1 MSEFIYSIFYKIS
14 DVIVTVL
21 LLILAFF
28 VAWLVKR
35 LLIKLLKAVKAETLL
50 SKLGIKE
57 SVIKTSVQ
65 FAGKLAYLI
74 TFLLFLPGVLDRLGM
89 SSVSHPIT
97 GLVNTFIALIPKL
110 VASGIIIA
118 IGFFIASIIRDL
130 LTTVLK
136 AIKADELQEKAG
148 ISASENTSFSHI
160 IANMIYALIILIVM
174 ISAIDQLGITTIS
187 NPANMVVTAIFNMIP
202 NVLASI
208 IIITVGMFIAKLV
221 ATLLESLLAGIGADA
236 LMEKITGKS
245 CEKIVVSKLLAGIV
259 NGLIVLIFLV
269 QGINVLQ
276 LPVFTEIGAAIIGYI
291 PKVISVIIILAIAV
305 FSANTFETFLIQK
318 YPSAKASRIGA
329 KVAVYAL
336 AFFLCLSQL
345 EIAPVIVETTFILIV
360 AALAVAFAIAF
371 GIGGRNFAA
380 NTLEKLEK
388 KLENKEEK

>member
-28 VAWLVKR
+28 AAWLVKR
-35 LLIKLLKAVKAETLL
+35 LLSKLLKAVKAEALL

-136 AIKADELQEKAG
+136 AFKVDELQGKAG
-148 ISASENTSFSHI
+148 IS
-160 IANMIYALIILIVM
+160 VM

-236 LMEKITGKS
+236 LIEKITGKS

-371 GIGGRNFAA
+371 GIGGRKFAA